1 MDTSKASRAEEAAK
15 RAARQQRKQQALR
28 KLLRAQARTRPE
40 SNLDEREAAL
50 QKIAT
55 RGVVKLF
62 NAVAEAQR
70 GAEAAELETSASA
83 KKQAAAL
90 SKDGFLNMLK
100 SGGAAAA
107 EAQPEREEGAGA
119 PNWDVLK
126 DDYGMEHTKLKHWDD
141 DGDESSS
148 EDERELE
155 QEEEEEEEEES
166 EEEME

>member
-100 SGGAAAA
+100 GGGAAA

-126 DDYGMEHTKLKHWDD
+126 DNYGMEHTKLKHWDD

-155 QEEEEEEEEES
+155 QEEEEEEDEES

>member
-70 GAEAAELETSASA
+70 GARCGREAPTKGCVDLRRGSA
-83 KKQAAAL
+83 
-90 SKDGFLNMLK
+90 DGRDGVP
-100 SGGAAAA
+100 SGGRARDARVWARAARRA
-107 EAQPEREEGAGA
+107 R
-119 PNWDVLK
+119 
-126 DDYGMEHTKLKHWDD
+126 
-141 DGDESSS
+141 
-148 EDERELE
+148 
-155 QEEEEEEEEES
+155 
-166 EEEME
+166 